1 MRLGMQNP
9 CDVPVDIEGR
19 IPPQLKKSLIALRS
33 QEAKIL
39 QQLNS
44 DPKLAQTFVT
54 DPAAALAQMGI
65 AIDPQLISAL
75 KGASGKPNPFAPKTY
90 KLPDGTTLTP
100 SINVTFVK
108 HKPTKEG

>member
-1 MRLGMQNP
+1 MQNP

-19 IPPQLKKSLIALRS
+19 IPPQLKKSLTALRS
-33 QEAKIL
+33 HEAKII

-54 DPAAALAQMGI
+54 NPAAALAQMGI
-65 AIDPQLISAL
+65 VLDPQLIAAL

-90 KLPDGTTLTP
+90 KLPDGTKITP
-100 SINVTFVK
+100 SINVSFVK
-108 HKPTKEG
+108 HKPAKEG

>member
-1 MRLGMQNP
+1 MQNP

-19 IPPQLKKSLIALRS
+19 IPPQLKKSLMALRS
-33 QEAKIL
+33 QETKIL
-39 QQLNS
+39 EQLNS
-44 DPKLAQTFVT
+44 DPKLTQTFVT

-65 AIDPQLISAL
+65 TLDPQLMAAL

-90 KLPDGTTLTP
+90 KLPDGTTITP

-108 HKPTKEG
+108 HDSAKER